1 VSNVLA
7 LGVARSG
14 LEVRQFLRNGMT
26 LVFSLAYPV
35 MMLVI
40 FGAIFDYDVAPGVPF
55 TQYFVA
61 GMIATG
67 LLGNS
72 FQTLGIQIAI
82 ERDRGVLK
90 RLAGTPMPRAAYF
103 VGKIIM
109 VLVFGVLEEA
119 LLLAI
124 GAGFYGLDLPSS
136 LHAWLTLV
144 WVSLLGLAACTL
156 CGIAISSL
164 PRDGKQAA
172 PVISPIALV
181 LQFISGVFFV
191 FTQLPGWMQGVASV
205 FPLRW
210 LAQGLRSVFLPD
222 RLGHLEAGGGWHLGT
237 VAAVLGAWVVVG
249 LLLCLVT
256 FRWTRRDGG

>member
-1 VSNVLA
+1 MSTVLA

-14 LEVRQFLRNGMT
+14 LEIKQYLRNGMT

-55 TQYFVA
+55 IQYFLA

-90 RLAGTPMPRAAYF
+90 RLAGTPMPRSAYF
-103 VGKIIM
+103 LGKVLM
-109 VLVFGVLEEA
+109 VLVAGLVEEA

-124 GAGFYGLDLPSS
+124 GTAFYGLTLPGTASD
-136 LHAWLTLV
+136 WLTLV

-172 PVISPIALV
+172 AVISPIALV

-191 FTQLPGWMQGVASV
+191 FTQLPGWMQGIASV

-210 LAQGLRSVFLPD
+210 LAQGLRSVFLPE
-222 RLGHLEAGGGWHLGT
+222 RLGAQEAGGGWQLGT
-237 VAAVLGAWVVVG
+237 VAAVLGAWVLVG
-249 LLLCLVT
+249 LVLCLVT